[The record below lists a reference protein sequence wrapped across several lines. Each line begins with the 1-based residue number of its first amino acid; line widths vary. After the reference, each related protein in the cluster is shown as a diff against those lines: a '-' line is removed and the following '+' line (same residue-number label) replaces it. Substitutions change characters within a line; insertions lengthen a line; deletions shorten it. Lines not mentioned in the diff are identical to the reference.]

1 MQQQP
6 QFYGMAPMMQGGGGY
21 QPQGGGGYQP
31 QGFGHP
37 MGGRGMGRGGGGMGR
52 GRGMGRPTQQLPPGW
67 DSAQTAD
74 GQTYYIDHNNKTTHW
89 ELPAQY
95 QQRRGIDDNKRKTKM
110 CMNFEI
116 GMCRWGDSCAFAH
129 NAEELQA
136 PAVQQMPQGGMPP
149 HHMQQQGMQQ
159 MPQHMQQM
167 PQQGGMPQQGMPQQ
181 GMPQQEGSN

>member
-21 QPQGGGGYQP
+21 QPQGFG
-31 QGFGHP
+31 GHP
-37 MGGRGMGRGGGGMGR
+37 MGGRGMGRGGMGGR
-52 GRGMGRPTQQLPPGW
+52 GRGMGRPAQQLPPGW

-95 QQRRGIDDNKRKTKM
+95 QQRRGIDDGKRKTKM

-129 NAEELQA
+129 SAEELQA
-136 PAVQQMPQGGMPP
+136 PAVQQIPQGGMPG
-149 HHMQQQGMQQ
+149 HMQGMQGG
-159 MPQHMQQM
+159 MPHHMQQM
-167 PQQGGMPQQGMPQQ
+167 PQQGGMPQQQQQMPPQQ
-181 GMPQQEGSN
+181 QQQQQEASN